1 MARRRRGLPINGVLL
16 LDKPQG
22 VSSNHALQ
30 RVRRLLQAQKAG
42 HTGTLDPMATGLLPV
57 CLGEATKFS
66 AHLLEADKAYRTR
79 VQLGAVTD
87 TGDAEGKVIE
97 HYRVPS
103 LSAEEIERAVARF
116 RGEIEQTPPMYSA
129 LKHQGRKLYEL
140 AREGKTVERA
150 VRRVTVYDARLL
162 AFTGDVF
169 ELEVRVSKGTYIRTL
184 AEDIGRELGC
194 GAHITALRRLA
205 SGPFDGAGMLE
216 LEALEALPDQ
226 AAREATLLPVDVLVA
241 HLPRLDVDEAA
252 RQRLV
257 HGQAA
262 SFEST
267 AVTLGATVRL
277 YCEGTFIGLGVV
289 KGAEEVAPKRLLN
302 TAPPETQPGCGS
314 QGETSETANMRGLT
328 HSYH

>member
-1 MARRRRGLPINGVLL
+1 MARRRRGLPVNGVLL
-16 LDKPQG
+16 LDKPRG
-22 VSSNHALQ
+22 ASSNHALQ

-66 AHLLEADKAYRTR
+66 AYLLEADKVYRTR
-79 VQLGAVTD
+79 VQLGVVTD

-97 HYRVPS
+97 RCRVPS
-103 LSAEEIERAVARF
+103 LVAADIERVLEQF

-150 VRRVTVYDARLL
+150 VRRVTVYDARLF
-162 AFTGDVF
+162 AFAGDHF

-184 AEDIGRELGC
+184 AEDIGRALGC

-205 SGPFDGAGMLE
+205 SGPFGDAGMVGID
-216 LEALEALPDQ
+216 ALEALPDQ

-241 HLPRLDVDEAA
+241 HLPRLDVSAAA
-252 RQRLV
+252 RQQLV

-262 SFEST
+262 NCEPT
-267 AVTLGATVRL
+267 EIAPGATARL
-277 YCEGTFIGLGVV
+277 YCEETFIGLGVV
-289 KGAEEVAPKRLLN
+289 RETEEVKGAQEVAPKRLLN
-302 TAPPETQPGCGS
+302 TAPPEMQATGC
-314 QGETSETANMRGLT
+314 TS
-328 HSYH
+328 

>member
-16 LDKPQG
+16 LDKPKG
-22 VSSNHALQ
+22 ASSNHALQ

-66 AHLLEADKAYRTR
+66 AHLLEADKVYRTR

-87 TGDAEGKVIE
+87 TGDAEGEVVE
-97 HYRVPS
+97 RCAVPS
-103 LSAEEIERAVARF
+103 LTVANVERVLERF
-116 RGEIEQTPPMYSA
+116 RGEIEQVPPMYSA

-140 AREGKTVERA
+140 AREGKSVERA

-162 AFTGDVF
+162 AFEGDTF

-184 AEDIGRELGC
+184 AEDIGRALGC

-205 SGPFDGAGMLE
+205 TGPFDSEGMLP
-216 LEALEALPDQ
+216 LEALEALPSQ
-226 AAREATLLPVDVLVA
+226 SEREAALLPVDVLVA
-241 HLPRLDVDEAA
+241 HLSKLEVDECA
-252 RQRLV
+252 RQRLM

-262 SFEST
+262 SVDAAGEKT
-267 AVTLGATVRL
+267 GKLTRL
-277 YCEGTFIGLGVV
+277 YCDETFLGLGVV
-289 KGAEEVAPKRLLN
+289 TGPQEVAPRRLLN
-302 TAPPETQPGCGS
+302 TAAE
-314 QGETSETANMRGLT
+314 
-328 HSYH
+328 